1 MTARKRIVLPVCLS
15 DRHSAQGIET
25 VVTGRGCVVVGRAKA
40 SAANFAVAFAVAVAV
55 AVVVVVVAASAPA
68 QTLTTTIR
76 TGAHGEHIVL

>member
-55 AVVVVVVAASAPA
+55 VVVVVAASAPA

-76 TGAHGEHIVL
+76 TGAHGEHTVL

>member
-55 AVVVVVVAASAPA
+55 VVVVVAASAPA